1 VKHFL
6 VERDRI
12 GLRKITV
19 YEDGGEAYEAF
30 TEREREL
37 YPWRTGFS
45 TSQHP
50 EVVLLGADSL
60 SACIATHSSWF
71 DESADPMD
79 LFQPAL
85 SSHEGRDD
93 A

>member
-1 VKHFL
+1 MKHFL
-6 VERDRI
+6 VERDRK

-30 TEREREL
+30 SEREREL
-37 YPWRTGFS
+37 FPWRSGAS
-45 TSQHP
+45 TSKHP

-60 SACIATHSSWF
+60 SACIATHSAWF

-85 SSHEGRDD
+85 KGDE
-93 A
+93 AK